1 MSAGFSHPYHRTRP
15 RAVGFDP
22 REAHPKTS
30 RAKRG
35 AFRPTDHI
43 NAVERARHP
52 TAYCDPRYIV
62 VYTSAAQERAM
73 AMPRKETPI
82 SMRFRDDD
90 LTIIDRGAELLG
102 LSRTEF
108 MRRAALHEAQAAILN
123 ETVIRVSP
131 DTYDAFMNAISAPA
145 AAPSPKAA
153 ERLRRSA
160 PWDR

>member
-1 MSAGFSHPYHRTRP
+1 MAT
-15 RAVGFDP
+15 
-22 REAHPKTS
+22 
-30 RAKRG
+30 
-35 AFRPTDHI
+35 
-43 NAVERARHP
+43 
-52 TAYCDPRYIV
+52 TA
-62 VYTSAAQERAM
+62 
-73 AMPRKETPI
+73 PRKETPV

-131 DTYDAFMNAISAPA
+131 QAYDAFMQAISAPA
-145 AAPSPKAA
+145 AAPPAKAA
-153 ERLRRSA
+153 ERLRRSP

>member
-1 MSAGFSHPYHRTRP
+1 
-15 RAVGFDP
+15 
-22 REAHPKTS
+22 
-30 RAKRG
+30 
-35 AFRPTDHI
+35 
-43 NAVERARHP
+43 
-52 TAYCDPRYIV
+52 
-62 VYTSAAQERAM
+62 M
-73 AMPRKETPI
+73 AISTPRKETPV

-123 ETVIRVSP
+123 ETVIRLSP
-131 DTYDAFMNAISAPA
+131 AAYDAFMQVISAPA
-145 AAPSPKAA
+145 AEPPLKAA